1 MLDKTYRPAEVEEK
15 HYAAWEASGAFA
27 CGQNPGADPYTIV
40 IPPPN
45 VTGNLHMGHALNNT
59 LQDILIRY
67 QRMRGLDTL
76 CLPGT
81 DHAGIATQM
90 KVEAKLL
97 EEEGKTRYDVGRE
110 ALLERIWQWKEAY
123 GDAIYHQ
130 LRKLGCS
137 YDWSRS
143 RFTLDEGYAEAV
155 LKAFQRFHDQGWIY
169 RGTRMINWCPKCGT
183 VISDLET
190 K

>member
-1 MLDKTYRPAEVEEK
+1 MSHSVTQKTELVDSIAKKYDPAEVEGSLYDSWERRGLFRARVSAEK
-15 HYAAWEASGAFA
+15 TPF
-27 CGQNPGADPYTIV
+27 CVT

-45 VTGNLHMGHALNNT
+45 VTGELHMGHAI
-59 LQDILIRY
+59 QHAIHDCVIRRK
-67 QRMRGLDTL
+67 RMQGYETL

-110 ALLERIWQWKEAY
+110 ALLERIWQWKEEY
-123 GDAIYHQ
+123 GEAIYHQ
-130 LRKLGCS
+130 LRKMGCS

-143 RFTLDEGYAEAV
+143 RFTLDEGYAEA
-155 LKAFQRFHDQGWIY
+155 
-169 RGTRMINWCPKCGT
+169 
-183 VISDLET
+183 
-190 K
+190 